1 MKGLNVHDETLKHS
15 YSIVKVKTV
24 YRGEAFN
31 YGEGNIPAG
40 RLRFS
45 ASPLLVVV
53 YRVTCLLLE

>member
-45 ASPLLVVV
+45 ANPLLVVV
-53 YRVTCLLLE
+53 